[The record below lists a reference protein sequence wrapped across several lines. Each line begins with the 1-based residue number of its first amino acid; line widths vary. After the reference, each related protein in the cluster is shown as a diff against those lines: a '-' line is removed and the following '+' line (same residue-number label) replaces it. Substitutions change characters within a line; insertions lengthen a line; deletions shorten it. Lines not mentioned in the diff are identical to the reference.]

1 MFGDI
6 LVVTTGR
13 LCLWHLVVE
22 VRDAAKHLTTQRK
35 PFPHRTTN
43 DLAQNVSCAGI
54 EKS

>member
-13 LCLWHLVVE
+13 LGYWHLVVE
-22 VRDAAKHLTTQRK
+22 VGDAAKHLTTHRK

-43 DLAQNVSCAGI
+43 DPAQNVNRAGI